1 MSTDWPEQFLTLA
14 VQYYVAGRSA
24 ALVRLIP
31 VAGNL
36 LHHAVE
42 MMLKGVLSVHY
53 TPDQLRR
60 HLHRLPELWDKFKE
74 RHDTGQLSEYDQLI
88 TALHAFENIR
98 YPDKIIRNGAAMS
111 VGFGGTA
118 RANPSGV
125 LAAKEPAYALDV
137 CEIDR
142 LIATIFRTT
151 PFNPTFFTGKLTA
164 DARRILGEG
173 NEWFK

>member
-1 MSTDWPEQFLTLA
+1 
-14 VQYYVAGRSA
+14 
-24 ALVRLIP
+24 VRLIP

-53 TPDQLRR
+53 TPDQLRH
-60 HLHRLPELWDKFKE
+60 HLHRLPELWGSFKE

-98 YPDKIIRNGAAMS
+98 YPDKIIRNGATMS

-118 RANPSGV
+118 RANAGGA
-125 LAAKEPAYALDV
+125 LGAREPAYAVDV

-151 PFNPTFFTGKLTA
+151 SFNPAFFTGKLTA
-164 DARRILGEG
+164 DARGILGKG
-173 NEWFK
+173 NEFLK